1 MQPGLV
7 NIVTTLY
14 GGSGQGAGT
23 GMVISSSGE
32 VLTNNHV
39 IENAESI
46 SVEIGGDGENKDV
59 VHVVMTDH
67 LIQRRPPSGDLLAE
81 LAERHPTEAEEY
93 RGEVVPY
100 YPSTLPRAGSDALY
114 RALAQVMMKNNL
126 RAGIAELARLVALQQ
141 PREPEWYLQLGEG
154 WLARGD
160 AVKAVA
166 AYERATQLKPQSA
179 RALQSLARALK
190 ASGQGARTAE
200 VLRRAIQI
208 APSDAASWY
217 QSGTLAGEMGRTGE
231 AIEKMQKAI
240 ALDPDLPGAYTTV
253 ASFHAAARQTDRAEE
268 ALREALRVDPCDAAA
283 WDLAGRGMAEKGLF
297 PEALFDFEKAIH
309 HRPNF
314 APHLYDYALALSSA
328 SQFDRA
334 QENVEAALRADPKL
348 AEAHVLLGRLLVRKG
363 QLPEAA
369 TEYGRAIRLRPDFG
383 RVRLDL
389 ASVLAAQGDMPG
401 AVRELREA
409 AKGSDPEVARLAA
422 EALKRIGE

>member
-1 MQPGLV
+1 
-7 NIVTTLY
+7 
-14 GGSGQGAGT
+14 
-23 GMVISSSGE
+23 
-32 VLTNNHV
+32 
-39 IENAESI
+39 
-46 SVEIGGDGENKDV
+46 
-59 VHVVMTDH
+59 
-67 LIQRRPPSGDLLAE
+67 
-81 LAERHPTEAEEY
+81 
-93 RGEVVPY
+93 
-100 YPSTLPRAGSDALY
+100 
-114 RALAQVMMKNNL
+114 
-126 RAGIAELARLVALQQ
+126 
-141 PREPEWYLQLGEG
+141 
-154 WLARGD
+154 
-160 AVKAVA
+160 
-166 AYERATQLKPQSA
+166 
-179 RALQSLARALK
+179 
-190 ASGQGARTAE
+190 
-200 VLRRAIQI
+200 
-208 APSDAASWY
+208 
-217 QSGTLAGEMGRTGE
+217 MGRTGE

-253 ASFHAAARQTDRAEE
+253 ASFHAAARQTDRAEA

-401 AVRELREA
+401 AMRELREA
-409 AKGSDPEVARLAA
+409 AKGSDPEVALLAA